1 VSGSG
6 EPSRKEARRRHVQV
20 FRWVA
25 GTILVAVLAVEVVLL
40 APSLRIAM
48 QRLGD
53 VSWWWVGAAIAA
65 QVVSMS
71 AFGRLQRTLLT
82 AAAVPVRQIDSTA
95 VVYAANAMS
104 VSLPGGPLF
113 STTFTFRQTR
123 RWGASR
129 VVASWQLAMS
139 GVLATGGL
147 ALMGVVGGILV
158 GSRTNYAGL
167 AIAIGATAALL
178 VGVRFVVTRPGVL
191 LTSAGHVLRWV
202 NAARGHP
209 AETGMERI
217 GEILEQLEAVQL
229 RKRDLALAGWWA
241 SFNWIADVACLGFA
255 CLAAGAHPSIG
266 GLLIA
271 FTAGKVVATVPLLP
285 GGLGVVDGT
294 LTATLV
300 ASGLAAGA
308 ALPAVIIFRLITF
321 PLLAAAGWLVFA
333 VLFRSTNFDMDDD
346 PDSPDEAGHA
356 GHRRP
361 V

>member
-1 VSGSG
+1 M
-6 EPSRKEARRRHVQV
+6 QIL
-20 FRWVA
+20 RWVG
-25 GTILVAVLAVEVVLL
+25 GTALVAVLAVEVVLL
-40 APSLRIAM
+40 APSLRDAM
-48 QRLGD
+48 ARLGD
-53 VSWWWVGAAIAA
+53 VHWWWVGAAVLA
-65 QVVSMS
+65 QVISMS

-113 STTFTFRQTR
+113 STTFTFHQTR
-123 RWGASR
+123 RWGASP

-158 GSRTNYAGL
+158 GSSTNYAGL
-167 AIAIGATAALL
+167 AVAILTTLALL
-178 VGVRFVVTRPGVL
+178 VGVRFVVTHPGVL
-191 LTSAGHVLRWV
+191 LTGAGGVLRGV
-202 NAARGHP
+202 NAIRGQP
-209 AETGMERI
+209 AEHGMDRV
-217 GEILEQLEAVQL
+217 GEVLAQLEAVQL
-229 RKRDLALAGWWA
+229 RKRDLALASWWA

-271 FTAGKVVATVPLLP
+271 FTAGKVVATFPLLP
-285 GGLGVVDGT
+285 GGFGVVDGT

-308 ALPAVIIFRLITF
+308 ALPAVIVFRLISF
-321 PLLAAAGWLVFA
+321 PLLAAAGWLVFL
-333 VLFRSTNFDMDDD
+333 VRFRSTNFDVDGPD
-346 PDSPDEAGHA
+346 PGD
-356 GHRRP
+356 
-361 V
+361 

>member
-1 VSGSG
+1 MSGSG
-6 EPSRKEARRRHVQV
+6 ELSRKETHRRHVQV

-25 GTILVAVLAVEVVLL
+25 GTILVAVLVVEVVLL
-40 APSLRIAM
+40 APSLRSAM

-158 GSRTNYAGL
+158 GSRTNFAGL

-229 RKRDLALAGWWA
+229 RKRDLALASWWA

-346 PDSPDEAGHA
+346 PDNPDEAGHA